1 MIFKRSVRGS
11 TLVVALLMI
20 SVLLVSG
27 LGFLN
32 QRRSQYEMAQK
43 AGLQSAARALA
54 EAGIEDFKA
63 KLQRH
68 VAFPPVAGEEQK
80 AFEYIEPL
88 ENSAG
93 EVIGTYEVSVDYRYI
108 TSPFRVYL
116 VRSTGRL
123 GDIADP
129 DATRTL
135 EIEVDIH
142 EETHTGT
149 YFEVVNWRDLGGS

>member
-1 MIFKRSVRGS
+1 M
-11 TLVVALLMI
+11 VVALLMI

-27 LGFLN
+27 LGFMN

-43 AGLQSAARALA
+43 AGLQSTARALA
-54 EAGIEDFKA
+54 EAGLEDFKA

-68 VAFPPVAGEEQK
+68 HAFPPVAGEGQE
-80 AFEYIEPL
+80 AFEYIESL

-93 EVIGTYEVSVDYRYI
+93 DVIGSYQVTVDYGVSI
-108 TSPFRVYL
+108 APFRIYL

-123 GDIADP
+123 GDLTDP
-129 DATRTL
+129 EATRTL
-135 EIEVDIH
+135 EIEIDVHDQ
-142 EETHTGT
+142 THTGT